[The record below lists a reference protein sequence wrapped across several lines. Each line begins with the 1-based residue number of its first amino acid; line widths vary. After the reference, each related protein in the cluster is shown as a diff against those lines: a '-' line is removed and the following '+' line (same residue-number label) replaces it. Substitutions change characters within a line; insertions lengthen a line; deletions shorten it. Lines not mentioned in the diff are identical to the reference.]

1 MLVNPKRVRV
11 LCKKEHK
18 KGPVIYWMS
27 RDQRTMDNWA
37 ILFSQGLALKFN
49 APLAV
54 IFCLVPEF
62 LGASLRQYRFMLQG
76 LKEVELKLKSLGIPF
91 ILLQGRPELEIP
103 KFIQE
108 QKAGIL
114 VADFSPLRISQKWKK
129 DISDKIN
136 IPFYEVDAHNI
147 VPCWVASDKQE
158 YAAYTFRPKIRRLL
172 PEFLDDCPVL
182 KANKMSWKEDINNDW
197 QGAERKFKF
206 MKTLK
211 SVPEREWIRA
221 GEDSADN
228 QLTDFIDNRL
238 SRYDIDRNNPI
249 KDGQSDL
256 SPYLHFG
263 QISAERVSLKVL
275 ASNIE
280 SDAFLDELI
289 VRRELSDNF
298 CYYSSNYDST
308 MGFPDWARKS
318 LESHRQDT
326 REYIYSQD
334 ELEQA
339 KTHDPL
345 WNAAQREMVLRG
357 KMHGFLRMYWAK
369 KILEWTPSPEDAIKI
384 AIYLNDRY
392 ELDGRDPNG
401 YTGIA
406 WSIGGVHD
414 RAWKERPVFGKIRY
428 MSYKGASSKF
438 DVMAY
443 IKKFQNID

>member
-1 MLVNPKRVRV
+1 MPVNPKRVRI

-18 KGPVIYWMS
+18 KGPIIYWMS
-27 RDQRTMDNWA
+27 RDQRTRDNWA
-37 ILFSQGLALKFN
+37 ILFSQELALKFN
-49 APLAV
+49 VPLAV

-91 ILLQGRPELEIP
+91 ILLQGLPELEIP

-108 QKAGIL
+108 QNAGIL
-114 VADFSPLRISQKWKK
+114 VTDFSPLRISQQWKK

-136 IPFYEVDAHNI
+136 ILFYEADAHNI

-158 YAAYTFRPKIRRLL
+158 YAAYTFRPKIHRLL
-172 PEFLDDCPVL
+172 PEFLEYYPIL
-182 KANKMSWKEDINNDW
+182 KAIKMSWKEDFDNDW
-197 QGAERKFKF
+197 SSAERKLKS
-206 MKTLK
+206 MKTLRG
-211 SVPEREWIRA
+211 VPEKEWIKA
-221 GEDSADN
+221 GEDSADD
-228 QLTDFIDNRL
+228 QLTDFIDNRI
-238 SRYDIDRNNPI
+238 SRYDIDRNDPLA
-249 KDGQSDL
+249 DGQSGL

-263 QISAERVSLKVL
+263 QISAQRVSLKVL
-275 ASNIE
+275 SSNGE
-280 SDAFLDELI
+280 SDAFLEELV

-298 CYYSSNYDST
+298 CYYNSNYDSI
-308 MGFPDWARKS
+308 MSFPDWARRS
-318 LESHRQDT
+318 LEKHRQDT
-326 REYIYSQD
+326 RENTYSQE
-334 ELEQA
+334 ELELA

-369 KILEWTPSPEDAIKI
+369 KILEWTPSPQDAIKI

-428 MSYKGASSKF
+428 MSYNGACSKF
-438 DVMAY
+438 DVKAY
-443 IKKFQNID
+443 IKKVQNID

>member
-1 MLVNPKRVRV
+1 MPVNLKRVRV
-11 LCKKEHK
+11 LLKKAYK
-18 KGPVIYWMS
+18 KGPLIYWMS
-27 RDQRTMDNWA
+27 RDQRTRDNWA
-37 ILFSQGLALKFN
+37 ILFSQELAVKFN

-76 LKEVELKLKSLGIPF
+76 LKEVELKLKSFGIYF
-91 ILLQGRPELEIP
+91 ILLQGLPELEIP
-103 KFIQE
+103 RFIQE
-108 QKAGIL
+108 QNAGIL
-114 VADFSPLRISQKWKK
+114 VTDFSPLRISQKWKREVSYE
-129 DISDKIN
+129 IS

-172 PEFLDDCPVL
+172 PEFLEDYPGL
-182 KANKMSWKEDINNDW
+182 RANKMPLKEDIDNDW
-197 QGAERKFKF
+197 PGAERKLKS

-211 SVPEREWIRA
+211 GTAKREWIKA
-221 GEDSADN
+221 GEDAADN

-238 SRYDIDRNNPI
+238 SRYDIDRNDPI

-263 QISAERVSLKVL
+263 QISAERVSLRVQ
-275 ASNIE
+275 ASNRK

-298 CYYSSNYDST
+298 CYYNSNYDSII
-308 MGFPDWARKS
+308 GFPDWARKS
-318 LESHRQDT
+318 LESHRREP
-326 REYIYSQD
+326 REYIYSQE
-334 ELEQA
+334 ELDQA

-345 WNAAQREMVLRG
+345 WNAAQREMMLRG

-369 KILEWTPSPEDAIKI
+369 KILEWTESPEDAIRI

-414 RAWKERPVFGKIRY
+414 RAWKERPVFGKVRY

-438 DVMAY
+438 DVKAY
-443 IKKFQNID
+443 IKKIQNID